1 MRKAFIIFAT
11 LLMLVACE
19 NNSDPTKESTIGTAD
34 LTKREQA
41 ILTTT
46 AGKSFVYD
54 FSVDNDYKNV
64 NIFVER
70 YEFGKRVSENPN
82 GVTMSLDDEKKGTII
97 FSANSLVEHEEQL
110 LFRIG
115 VHTDSTSVVG
125 ESVETLPDDKE
136 KELMSGWGS
145 NISDKQSITPN
156 MILGSISYKS
166 DGGNFTSFD
175 NEFSEE
181 LLKEYDVVFLLK
193 VNFIK

>member
-1 MRKAFIIFAT
+1 MNYSKLKLFTILIVKIVTRWKLEINDLHFQISRIAVGEGTMRKAFIIFAT

-70 YEFGKRVSENPN
+70 YEFGKLVSENPN
-82 GVTMSLDDEKKGTII
+82 GVTMSLDDEKKRNNHL
-97 FSANSLVEHEEQL
+97 FS
-110 LFRIG
+110 
-115 VHTDSTSVVG
+115 
-125 ESVETLPDDKE
+125 K
-136 KELMSGWGS
+136 
-145 NISDKQSITPN
+145 
-156 MILGSISYKS
+156 
-166 DGGNFTSFD
+166 
-175 NEFSEE
+175 
-181 LLKEYDVVFLLK
+181 
-193 VNFIK
+193 